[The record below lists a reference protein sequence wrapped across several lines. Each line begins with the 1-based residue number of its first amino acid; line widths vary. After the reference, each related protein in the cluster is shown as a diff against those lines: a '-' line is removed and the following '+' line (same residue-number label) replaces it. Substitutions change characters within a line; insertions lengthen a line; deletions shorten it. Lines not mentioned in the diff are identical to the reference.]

1 MTTWTL
7 PDALQLLHQQYPGAF
22 VTSGARDP
30 SSALGKANPRSYHN
44 VGEAFDIRPM
54 PGVDF
59 NSYVSSLKSAGL
71 PVVEALDEAKHPK
84 PWTTGPNWHVA
95 FAGENGKV
103 ATSPIDLIKRAQAF
117 NVDIPQQAMPPAG
130 GPMSAAAPAAPQ
142 GGFDLQAALAQLA
155 ASKQP
160 LEEKKKVPM
169 WLRMVG
175 ALADSYGQVNGREAT
190 FLPSLARQN
199 ELVDSRN
206 ADREK
211 LNAQIHGDQVSL
223 LQKLLEP
230 PQYIQ
235 NAQAWQG
242 LSPEQ
247 RRAVLEQQDA
257 VNPIVNTM
265 PDGPHLQPRTS
276 TKVINGKTYYS
287 IGGQWFEE
295 GE

>member
-59 NSYVSSLKSAGL
+59 NSYVSSLKNAGL

-103 ATSPIDLIKRAQAF
+103 ATSPIDLIRRAQAF

-130 GPMSAAAPAAPQ
+130 GPMSA
-142 GGFDLQAALAQLA
+142 
-155 ASKQP
+155 
-160 LEEKKKVPM
+160 
-169 WLRMVG
+169 
-175 ALADSYGQVNGREAT
+175 
-190 FLPSLARQN
+190 
-199 ELVDSRN
+199 
-206 ADREK
+206 
-211 LNAQIHGDQVSL
+211 
-223 LQKLLEP
+223 
-230 PQYIQ
+230 
-235 NAQAWQG
+235 
-242 LSPEQ
+242 SPHRPH
-247 RRAVLEQQDA
+247 RRASISSPLWHSSPRKSSRWRRRRRSRCGSGWSA
-257 VNPIVNTM
+257 RWAM
-265 PDGPHLQPRTS
+265 PTGR
-276 TKVINGKTYYS
+276 
-287 IGGQWFEE
+287 
-295 GE
+295 